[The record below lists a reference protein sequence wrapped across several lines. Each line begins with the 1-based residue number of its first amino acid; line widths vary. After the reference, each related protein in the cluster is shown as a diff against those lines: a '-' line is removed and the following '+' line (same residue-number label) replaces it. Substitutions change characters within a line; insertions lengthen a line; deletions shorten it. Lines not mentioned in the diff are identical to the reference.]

1 MDDLF
6 ARLQSAM
13 DDVEAAPEAGLDP
26 AALLD
31 LPRDVRRLLQAIAR
45 RADATAADL
54 AADLDL
60 EAAEVATLLEALVAK
75 GLVAAGGA
83 VAPPRYRVAFGPR
96 ATRPVP
102 LDLWALLDDR
112 THG

>member
-13 DDVEAAPEAGLDP
+13 DDVEAAPEGGLDP
-26 AALLD
+26 AALLE
-31 LPRDVRRLLQAIAR
+31 LPHDVRRLLQAIAR
-45 RADATAADL
+45 RVDATAAEL

-60 EAAEVATLLEALVAK
+60 DAAAVTTLLETLVAK
-75 GLVAAGGA
+75 GLVASRGADAG
-83 VAPPRYRVAFGPR
+83 YRVAFGPR
-96 ATRPVP
+96 PTRPLP